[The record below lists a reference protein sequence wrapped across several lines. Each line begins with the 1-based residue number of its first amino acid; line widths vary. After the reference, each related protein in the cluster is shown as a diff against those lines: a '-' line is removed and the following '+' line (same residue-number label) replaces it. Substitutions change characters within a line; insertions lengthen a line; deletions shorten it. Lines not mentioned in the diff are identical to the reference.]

1 MQGGM
6 RISESER
13 TREVRPEHTFHK
25 DPAPPSRPH
34 CVTATKKT
42 LRSMEAPPPHFLGQA
57 AVQPTE
63 NDRET
68 IHSSIIAK
76 WLLVKKRS
84 QGPFISSLRPV
95 LLFLSACSPTCGYG
109 YSHFP

>member
-1 MQGGM
+1 MQGSL
-6 RISESER
+6 RISESGR

-25 DPAPPSRPH
+25 APAPLSRPH

-42 LRSMEAPPPHFLGQA
+42 LGSMEAPPPHFLGQT

-68 IHSSIIAK
+68 IHSSVIAK
-76 WLLVKKRS
+76 WLLVKKWS
-84 QGPFISSLRPV
+84 QEPFTSSLRPV
-95 LLFLSACSPTCGYG
+95 LLFLSACSPKCGYG
-109 YSHFP
+109 YSYFP